1 MEKQKYGLVIFMKRV
16 NRLKNLYEV
25 TMDDIFTDRRSV
37 LWSEKWILVSK
48 QKQCNSFFYENQKV
62 SYL

>member
-1 MEKQKYGLVIFMKRV
+1 MEKQKDWLVIFMKRV

-48 QKQCNSFFYENQKV
+48 QCNSFFYENQKV